1 MYNVTA
7 KCHTPPWL
15 ESGEICTSCRR
26 DFKFTF
32 EKSPSRETEAKR
44 RCTSA
49 NFSAALTARR
59 SNPWK
64 SCVNPPAA
72 FLRRTLILEKR
83 ATSVPAAFYQ
93 GYHHTYHTLRS
104 KMSSPLPFNRNC
116 LYKTLTSRG
125 KLVCLLFMFLF
136 IFPIMSASVVTL
148 EERNIPAL
156 KIWHP

>member
-15 ESGEICTSCRR
+15 ESGEICTGCRR

-72 FLRRTLILEKR
+72 FLRRTLIREKQ
-83 ATSVPAAFYQ
+83 ATSVLTTFYHERHTCAAYVALEKFFPPPPTL
-93 GYHHTYHTLRS
+93 HAHTPFLSLPLSSLPPFFSLLTEVAQIRS
-104 KMSSPLPFNRNC
+104 DLP
-116 LYKTLTSRG
+116 K
-125 KLVCLLFMFLF
+125 
-136 IFPIMSASVVTL
+136 
-148 EERNIPAL
+148 
-156 KIWHP
+156 